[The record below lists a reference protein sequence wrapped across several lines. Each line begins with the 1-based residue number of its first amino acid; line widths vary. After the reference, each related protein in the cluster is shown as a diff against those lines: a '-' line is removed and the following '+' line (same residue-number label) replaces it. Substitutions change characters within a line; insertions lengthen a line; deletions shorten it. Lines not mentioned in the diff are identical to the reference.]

1 MTVSVPRFAI
11 KLAGREYSRWNL
23 LITQF
28 KYTGT
33 LPNKSSSKSKKSEKS
48 WRKAAELNDSACA
61 DPGTQGQ
68 LPTMGGAFRNWRRTA
83 ESNGHPCGAPVFQA
97 GRDPHP
103 RALQIAWPRA
113 EESNP
118 HPEGAPVF
126 ETGGGPSARARGGA
140 PGENRT
146 HHELLCRQPL
156 RQLASGANLL
166 AGGQG
171 FEPCRNGFGVRRSSC
186 RVMPPVVRAAGL
198 EPAREPGLSRP
209 PLPIGLRAHGAGGR
223 IRTDKHGG
231 LSSADK
237 PILVRR
243 HNLVARP
250 GFEPGKSL
258 PSEGS
263 AFTNLTSGPWCPRW
277 DSNPQQQPSQDC
289 ASTNCATW
297 T

>member
-1 MTVSVPRFAI
+1 
-11 KLAGREYSRWNL
+11 LAEGGRIERLRLRGPWYSRPVAHH
-23 LITQF
+23 
-28 KYTGT
+28 GRR
-33 LPNKSSSKSKKSEKS
+33 LPEL
-48 WRKAAELNDSACA
+48 AENSRVERPPLRGSGF
-61 DPGTQGQ
+61 PGRSGSTS
-68 LPTMGGAFRNWRRTA
+68 PC
-83 ESNGHPCGAPVFQA
+83 SPNG
-97 GRDPHP
+97 
-103 RALQIAWPRA
+103 WPRA

-118 HPEGAPVF
+118 HPEGAPVL
-126 ETGGGPSARARGGA
+126 ETGGGPSARTRGGA

-146 HHELLCRQPL
+146 HHELLCRQSL
-156 RQLASGANLL
+156 RQLASGANML
-166 AGGQG
+166 AGDQG
-171 FEPCRNGFGVRRSSC
+171 FEPCRNGFGVRRSSS

-209 PLPIGLRAHGAGGR
+209 PRPIGLRAHGAGGR

-277 DSNPQQQPSQDC
+277 DSNPQEQPSQDC
-289 ASTNCATW
+289 ASTSCATW

>member
-1 MTVSVPRFAI
+1 MERLRLRGPW
-11 KLAGREYSRWNL
+11 YSRPVAHH
-23 LITQF
+23 
-28 KYTGT
+28 GRR
-33 LPNKSSSKSKKSEKS
+33 LPEL
-48 WRKAAELNDSACA
+48 AENSRVETATVGA
-61 DPGTQGQ
+61 DRRRSVRGS
-68 LPTMGGAFRNWRRTA
+68 AFR
-83 ESNGHPCGAPVFQA
+83 A

-103 RALQIAWPRA
+103 RALQTEWPRA

-118 HPEGAPVF
+118 HPEGAPVL

-156 RQLASGANLL
+156 HQLASGANLL
-166 AGGQG
+166 AGDQG
-171 FEPCRNGFGVRRSSC
+171 FEPCRNGFGVRRSSS

-209 PLPIGLRAHGAGGR
+209 PLPIGLRARGAGGR

-243 HNLVARP
+243 HNLVACP

-263 AFTNLTSGPWCPRW
+263 AFTRFDQWAMAHEGGFEPPVPGLEAGSLTIG
-277 DSNPQQQPSQDC
+277 DSCVVPEMGFEP
-289 ASTNCATW
+289 T
-297 T
+297 

>member
-1 MTVSVPRFAI
+1 M
-11 KLAGREYSRWNL
+11 AG
-23 LITQF
+23 
-28 KYTGT
+28 
-33 LPNKSSSKSKKSEKS
+33 
-48 WRKAAELNDSACA
+48 D
-61 DPGTQGQ
+61 
-68 LPTMGGAFRNWRRTA
+68 
-83 ESNGHPCGAPVFQA
+83 
-97 GRDPHP
+97 
-103 RALQIAWPRA
+103 
-113 EESNP
+113 
-118 HPEGAPVF
+118 
-126 ETGGGPSARARGGA
+126 
-140 PGENRT
+140 
-146 HHELLCRQPL
+146 
-156 RQLASGANLL
+156 
-166 AGGQG
+166 QG

-186 RVMPPVVRAAGL
+186 RVMSPVVRAAGL

-277 DSNPQQQPSQDC
+277 DSNPQEQPSQDC
-289 ASTNCATW
+289 APTNAPLGHSGGKCWSRTNLGARRPRAGLQPAAFAARPTSQ
-297 T
+297 TQ

>member
-1 MTVSVPRFAI
+1 
-11 KLAGREYSRWNL
+11 LAG
-23 LITQF
+23 
-28 KYTGT
+28 
-33 LPNKSSSKSKKSEKS
+33 
-48 WRKAAELNDSACA
+48 D
-61 DPGTQGQ
+61 
-68 LPTMGGAFRNWRRTA
+68 
-83 ESNGHPCGAPVFQA
+83 
-97 GRDPHP
+97 
-103 RALQIAWPRA
+103 
-113 EESNP
+113 
-118 HPEGAPVF
+118 
-126 ETGGGPSARARGGA
+126 
-140 PGENRT
+140 
-146 HHELLCRQPL
+146 
-156 RQLASGANLL
+156 
-166 AGGQG
+166 QG

-263 AFTNLTSGPWCPRW
+263 AFTNLTSGPCVQDGIRTHRNSLLRTARLPIAPLGHSGGKCWSRTNLGARRPRAGL
-277 DSNPQQQPSQDC
+277 QPAAFAARPTSQ
-289 ASTNCATW
+289 TQ
-297 T
+297 